1 MHCNII
7 SHWLKVPTSLE
18 LIENWEQVARLVVE
32 EAFDDFLAPY
42 FAKDIQYVA
51 NCMRKR
57 NRALLR
63 CLTRRA
69 RQGFQIGSN
78 ERRYKG
84 LEMGIQNLGVFLKRL
99 DLEEVNMSGF

>member
-1 MHCNII
+1 
-7 SHWLKVPTSLE
+7 
-18 LIENWEQVARLVVE
+18 
-32 EAFDDFLAPY
+32 
-42 FAKDIQYVA
+42 
-51 NCMRKR
+51 MRKR

-99 DLEEVNMSGF
+99 DLEEVKMGGF